1 MIQNIISEIWAFLKS
16 PEFTAIVASF
26 STLWLT
32 VIWPL
37 LKQFLS
43 TRLQIKLQTAIAK
56 AKSLVS
62 ENTEIKQMYNAVYQV
77 FPQLVDVIKNQN
89 EALRLAFNNSNLKQ
103 DVKLEIEKK
112 LANVNFIEMPVIVNS
127 IPTDAVKIEFPE
139 EAIPLKTVPKAI
151 EPQKTASPSPQSIS
165 ATPLRVE

>member
-26 STLWLT
+26 STLWIT

-43 TRLQIKLQTAIAK
+43 TKLQIKLQTALAK
-56 AKSLVS
+56 AKALAA
-62 ENTEIKQMYNAVYQV
+62 ENTEIIQMYNAVYQV
-77 FPQLVDVIKNQN
+77 FPQLVDTIKNQN

-112 LANVNFIEMPVIVNS
+112 LASVQFIEMPVIVSS
-127 IPTDAVKIEFPE
+127 IPKDAIKIELPE
-139 EAIPLKTVPKAI
+139 EAIPLKTVPTAS
-151 EPQKTASPSPQSIS
+151 ETVKTASSPFEII
-165 ATPLRVE
+165 P